1 MADLESNIP
10 TLTDISHQG
19 NAEMLNHFDAHEF
32 DKETDD
38 TENIVTLENASIFE
52 NENIVTDAEFLKN
65 EQPEEIP
72 SIKIEES
79 INSDIELEN
88 FSDAMLSIKNKPIDG
103 VHNNK
108 DLKEKIDLAIKNA
121 LSGIEL
127 QLKEQLYKEFG
138 I

>member
-19 NAEMLNHFDAHEF
+19 NAEMLNHFDGHQF

-38 TENIVTLENASIFE
+38 TDSIVTLENASKFE
-52 NENIVTDAEFLKN
+52 NENIITDAALLKN
-65 EQPEEIP
+65 EQLEEIP

-88 FSDAMLSIKNKPIDG
+88 FSDAMLSIKNKPIDNE
-103 VHNNK
+103 HNNK
-108 DLKEKIDLAIKNA
+108 ELKEKIDLAIKNA